1 MLITDETS
9 AMHKQAAID
18 HHEAAKKHLLTAD
31 FIDHN
36 NMVNAKE
43 MSQHALNSCSVAQK
57 SSTWACK
64 SAII

>member
-9 AMHKQAAID
+9 AMHKQAAVD
-18 HHEAAKKHLLTAD
+18 HHEAAKKHLLAAE
-31 FIDHN
+31 FIEKN

-43 MSQHALNSCSVAQK
+43 MSQNALSSCAVAQK

>member
-18 HHEAAKKHLLTAD
+18 HHEAAKKHLLAAD
-31 FIDHN
+31 YIDKE
-36 NMVNAKE
+36 NMVEAKE
-43 MSQHALNSCSVAQK
+43 TSQEALNACHVALK

>member
-9 AMHKQAAID
+9 AMHKQAAVD
-18 HHEAAKKHLLTAD
+18 HHEAAKKHLLAAE
-31 FIDHN
+31 FIEKN

-43 MSQHALNSCSVAQK
+43 MSQNALNSCSVAQK

-64 SAII
+64 SAIL

>member
-18 HHEAAKKHLLTAD
+18 HHEAAKKHLLAAD
-31 FIDHN
+31 SIDQN
-36 NMVNAKE
+36 NMPIAKE
-43 MSQHALNSCSVAQK
+43 MSQDALNSCHVAQK
-57 SSTWACK
+57 SSVWACK